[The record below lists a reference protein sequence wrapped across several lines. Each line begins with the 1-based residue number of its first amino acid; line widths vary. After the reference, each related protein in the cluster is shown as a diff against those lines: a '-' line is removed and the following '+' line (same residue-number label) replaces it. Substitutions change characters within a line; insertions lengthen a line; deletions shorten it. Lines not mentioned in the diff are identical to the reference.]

1 MVSLVGSQGQPRER
15 PVPCNPCGYKM
26 RGGNAMPNTMTW
38 NLSAFCDKHEAEHQ
52 KKNFETIERLR
63 NDFQ

>member
-1 MVSLVGSQGQPRER
+1 
-15 PVPCNPCGYKM
+15 
-26 RGGNAMPNTMTW
+26 MPNTMTW

-52 KKNFETIERLR
+52 KNNFETIERLR